1 MSSLEKYS
9 YPLKLPDLHI
19 NRLCGVLLGGG
30 AHLTLWIGN
39 TLTIPRKT
47 LIHSHKS
54 LNLIMNSISIIKNSN
69 TLQMILQ

>member
-1 MSSLEKYS
+1 MLALENYS
-9 YPLKLPDLHI
+9 PPLNIPDLHI
-19 NRLCGVLLGGG
+19 NRLCGILLGRR

-47 LIHSHKS
+47 SIHSHKS
-54 LNLIMNSISIIKNSN
+54 LNLVMNSISIIKNSN